1 MPVPWSRRR
10 ADTLGAVSARAS
22 FQSRLERVP
31 GGLTATRLVLRTLDV
46 CLDYRVTG
54 LAAEAAFFM
63 LLSLPPLVLGLFGGL
78 GYVSAWIGPD
88 GVARVVTEIQ
98 TYAEQFLTENSIS
111 ELLVPTVQD
120 VLARG
125 RPELVSVGFLLSL
138 WSGSRAL
145 NVFIDTV
152 SIMYGQKDIRGI
164 IQLRALSLS
173 LYTVATLA
181 GIVLLPVVLLGP
193 SVLAAMLPPQLD
205 VLRYLYW
212 PTVLVVSVIALSS
225 LYHVS
230 TPRRGPWVRNVPGAV
245 LAITIW
251 LLASFVVRVSLEA
264 SLGGSTIYG
273 PLSAPIVL
281 LIWLYALA
289 IAILIGSGLNAAT
302 RSIWPV
308 TLRDGATSPLHWN
321 PWSERA
327 VLQVAIEDE
336 LDEVEH
342 AETGEPETEPDA
354 EPDAEPLETP
364 AGNATTLPPAAPAGR
379 HTGE

>member
-1 MPVPWSRRR
+1 MSVRQRVQ
-10 ADTLGAVSARAS
+10 GV
-22 FQSRLERVP
+22 LERVP
-31 GGLTATRLVLRTLDV
+31 GGVTAARLTLRTVDV

-88 GVARVVTEIQ
+88 AVGRVVSEIQ
-98 TYAEQFLTENSIS
+98 TYAAQFLTEASITQ
-111 ELLVPTVQD
+111 LLVPTVQD

-152 SIMYGQKDIRGI
+152 SIMYGQKDVRGI
-164 IQLRALSLS
+164 IRLRVLSLS
-173 LYTVATLA
+173 LYTVGTVA
-181 GIVLLPVVLLGP
+181 GIVLLPIVLLGP
-193 SVLAAMLPPQLD
+193 SVISAWLPPQLD
-205 VLRYLYW
+205 FLRYLYW
-212 PTVLVVSVIALSS
+212 PTVLVVSVLALTS

-230 TPRRGPWVRNVPGAV
+230 TPRRAPWMRDIPGAV
-245 LAITIW
+245 LAMTIW
-251 LLASFVVRVSLEA
+251 LLASYVVRMSLEA

-273 PLSAPIVL
+273 PLTAPIVL

-308 TLRDGATSPLHWN
+308 ELRDGGTSAVHWD

-327 VLQVAIEDE
+327 VLPVATGDETADRQVRAGE
-336 LDEVEH
+336 
-342 AETGEPETEPDA
+342 AGRTGEA
-354 EPDAEPLETP
+354 ALRRHR
-364 AGNATTLPPAAPAGR
+364 PPG
-379 HTGE
+379 

>member
-1 MPVPWSRRR
+1 M
-10 ADTLGAVSARAS
+10 
-22 FQSRLERVP
+22 
-31 GGLTATRLVLRTLDV
+31 
-46 CLDYRVTG
+46 
-54 LAAEAAFFM
+54 
-63 LLSLPPLVLGLFGGL
+63 
-78 GYVSAWIGPD
+78 
-88 GVARVVTEIQ
+88 
-98 TYAEQFLTENSIS
+98 
-111 ELLVPTVQD
+111 
-120 VLARG
+120 
-125 RPELVSVGFLLSL
+125 
-138 WSGSRAL
+138 
-145 NVFIDTV
+145 
-152 SIMYGQKDIRGI
+152 
-164 IQLRALSLS
+164 
-173 LYTVATLA
+173 
-181 GIVLLPVVLLGP
+181 LLPVVLLGP

-308 TLRDGATSPLHWN
+308 TLRDGATSPLALA
-321 PWSERA
+321 PVERA
-327 VLQVAIEDE
+327 RGA
-336 LDEVEH
+336 
-342 AETGEPETEPDA
+342 
-354 EPDAEPLETP
+354 
-364 AGNATTLPPAAPAGR
+364 AGGHRGR
-379 HTGE
+379 ARRGGARRDGGA

>member
-1 MPVPWSRRR
+1 MSVRLRPPRP
-10 ADTLGAVSARAS
+10 DTVASVSARAS
-22 FQSRLERVP
+22 FQSSLERVP
-31 GGLTATRLVLRTLDV
+31 GGLTFTRLVLRTLDV

-78 GYVSAWIGPD
+78 GYVSVWIGPD
-88 GVARVVTEIQ
+88 GVTRVVTEIQ
-98 TYAEQFLTENSIS
+98 TYAAQFLTENSIS

-120 VLARG
+120 VLGRG

-164 IQLRALSLS
+164 IRLRALSLS

-181 GIVLLPVVLLGP
+181 GIILLPVVLLGP
-193 SVLAAMLPPQLD
+193 SILASMLPEQLHF
-205 VLRYLYW
+205 LRYLYW

-302 RSIWPV
+302 RSIWAV
-308 TLRDGATSPLHWN
+308 VLRDGAPTPVHWN

-327 VLQVAIEDE
+327 VLHLVIEEE

-342 AETGEPETEPDA
+342 AEDPA
-354 EPDAEPLETP
+354 EPGSEAVS
-364 AGNATTLPPAAPAGR
+364 AAPEPRTAG
-379 HTGE
+379 G

>member
-1 MPVPWSRRR
+1 MSLRERFR
-10 ADTLGAVSARAS
+10 TS
-22 FQSRLERVP
+22 LERVP
-31 GGLTATRLVLRTLDV
+31 GGVTVVRLVLRTLDV

-78 GYVSAWIGPD
+78 GYVSGWIGPD
-88 GVARVVTEIQ
+88 AASRVVAEIE
-98 TYAEQFLTENSIS
+98 TYAARFLTEDSITD
-111 ELLVPTVQD
+111 LLIPTVQD

-138 WSGSRAL
+138 WAGSRAL

-152 SIMYGQKDIRGI
+152 SIMYGQKDVRGI

-173 LYTVATLA
+173 LYTVGTLA
-181 GIVLLPVVLLGP
+181 GIVLLPIVLLGP
-193 SVLAAMLPPQLD
+193 SIIGAFLPPQLD
-205 VLRYLYW
+205 FLRYLYW
-212 PTVLVVSVIALSS
+212 PAVLLVSVLALTS

-230 TPRRGPWVRNVPGAV
+230 TPRRGPWVRDIPGAV
-245 LAITIW
+245 LAMTIW
-251 LLASFVVRVSLEA
+251 LLASYVVRVSLEA

-302 RSIWPV
+302 RTIWPV
-308 TLRDGATSPLHWN
+308 VLSDGASSAVHWH

-327 VLQVAIEDE
+327 VLQVTIEDE
-336 LDEVEH
+336 L
-342 AETGEPETEPDA
+342 ADA
-354 EPDAEPLETP
+354 ERAVREGVRGGVHDEDESIVR
-364 AGNATTLPPAAPAGR
+364 GR
-379 HTGE
+379 RRHE

>member
-1 MPVPWSRRR
+1 MTVRER
-10 ADTLGAVSARAS
+10 
-22 FQSRLERVP
+22 FQAGLERVP
-31 GGLTATRLVLRTLDV
+31 GGMTVARLTLRTIDV

-78 GYVSAWIGPD
+78 GYVSGWIGPD
-88 GVARVVTEIQ
+88 AVSRVVVEIQ
-98 TYAEQFLTENSIS
+98 TYAAQFLTEASIS

-152 SIMYGQKDIRGI
+152 SIMYGQKDVRGI

-173 LYTVATLA
+173 LYTVGTLA
-181 GIVLLPVVLLGP
+181 GIVLLPIVLLGP
-193 SVLAAMLPPQLD
+193 SIVGAWLPPQLGF
-205 VLRYLYW
+205 LRYLYW
-212 PTVLVVSVIALSS
+212 PTVLVVSVLALTS

-245 LAITIW
+245 LAMTIW
-251 LLASFVVRVSLEA
+251 LLASYVVRVSLEA

-302 RSIWPV
+302 RTIWPV
-308 TLRDGATSPLHWN
+308 VLSDGASSAVHWH

-327 VLQVAIEDE
+327 VLQATIEDE
-336 LDEVEH
+336 IADAERLVAQGARNGGHGAAHEGAHQGVNEGAHEVE
-342 AETGEPETEPDA
+342 ESVVR
-354 EPDAEPLETP
+354 
-364 AGNATTLPPAAPAGR
+364 GR
-379 HTGE
+379 RRND

>member
-1 MPVPWSRRR
+1 M
-10 ADTLGAVSARAS
+10 SARER
-22 FQSRLERVP
+22 FRTTLERVP
-31 GGLTATRLVLRTLDV
+31 GGVTAVRLMLRTLDV

-78 GYVSAWIGPD
+78 GYVSGWIGPD
-88 GVARVVTEIQ
+88 AASRVVAEIE
-98 TYAEQFLTENSIS
+98 TYAARFLTEDSITD
-111 ELLVPTVQD
+111 LLIPTVQD

-138 WSGSRAL
+138 WAGSRAL

-152 SIMYGQKDIRGI
+152 SIMYGQKDVRGI

-173 LYTVATLA
+173 LYTVGTLA
-181 GIVLLPVVLLGP
+181 GIVLLPIVLLGP
-193 SVLAAMLPPQLD
+193 SIIGAWLPPELD
-205 VLRYLYW
+205 FLRYLYW
-212 PTVLVVSVIALSS
+212 PTVLLVSVLALTS

-230 TPRRGPWVRNVPGAV
+230 TPRRGPWLRDIPGAV
-245 LAITIW
+245 VAMTIW
-251 LLASFVVRVSLEA
+251 LLASYVVRASLEA

-302 RSIWPV
+302 RTIWPV
-308 TLRDGATSPLHWN
+308 VLSDGASSAVHWH

-327 VLQVAIEDE
+327 ILPAT
-336 LDEVEH
+336 VEEER
-342 AETGEPETEPDA
+342 AEAERLTQAGAHETEEDT
-354 EPDAEPLETP
+354 EEDIVR
-364 AGNATTLPPAAPAGR
+364 GR
-379 HTGE
+379 RRHE

>member
-1 MPVPWSRRR
+1 MLRERFR
-10 ADTLGAVSARAS
+10 TA
-22 FQSRLERVP
+22 LERVP
-31 GGLTATRLVLRTLDV
+31 GGVTAVRLVLRTLDV

-78 GYVSAWIGPD
+78 GYVSGWIGPD
-88 GVARVVTEIQ
+88 AVIAGRHRDRDVCRPVPHRGQHHRASR
-98 TYAEQFLTENSIS
+98 
-111 ELLVPTVQD
+111 PTVQD

-138 WSGSRAL
+138 WAGSRAL

-152 SIMYGQKDIRGI
+152 SIMYGQKDVRGI

-173 LYTVATLA
+173 LYTVGTLA
-181 GIVLLPVVLLGP
+181 GIVLLPIVLLGP
-193 SVLAAMLPPQLD
+193 SIIGAWLPPQLD
-205 VLRYLYW
+205 FLRYLYW
-212 PTVLVVSVIALSS
+212 PTVLLVSVLALTS

-230 TPRRGPWVRNVPGAV
+230 TPRRGPWVRDIPGAV
-245 LAITIW
+245 LAMTIW
-251 LLASFVVRVSLEA
+251 LLASYVVRVSLEA

-302 RSIWPV
+302 RTIWPV
-308 TLRDGATSPLHWN
+308 VLSDGASSAVHWH

-327 VLQVAIEDE
+327 VLQVTIEDE
-336 LDEVEH
+336 L
-342 AETGEPETEPDA
+342 ADA
-354 EPDAEPLETP
+354 ERAVREGVREGVHDEDESIVR
-364 AGNATTLPPAAPAGR
+364 GR
-379 HTGE
+379 RRHE

>member
-1 MPVPWSRRR
+1 MSVRERIGS
-10 ADTLGAVSARAS
+10 V
-22 FQSRLERVP
+22 LERAP
-31 GGLTATRLVLRTLDV
+31 GGLTVARLVLRTIDV

-78 GYVSAWIGPD
+78 GYVSGWIGPD
-88 GVARVVTEIQ
+88 AVSRIVAEIER
-98 TYAEQFLTENSIS
+98 YAAQFLTEESIS
-111 ELLVPTVQD
+111 DLLIPTVQD

-138 WSGSRAL
+138 WAGSRAL

-152 SIMYGQKDIRGI
+152 SIMYGQKDVRGI
-164 IQLRALSLS
+164 IQLRALSLA
-173 LYTVATLA
+173 LYTVATIA

-193 SVLAAMLPPQLD
+193 SIIGAWLPPELD
-205 VLRYLYW
+205 FLRYLYW
-212 PTVLVVSVIALSS
+212 PTVLLVSVVALTS

-230 TPRRGPWVRNVPGAV
+230 TPRRGPWTRNVPGAV

-251 LLASFVVRVSLEA
+251 LLASYVVRASLEA

-289 IAILIGSGLNAAT
+289 LAILIGSGLNAAT
-302 RSIWPV
+302 RTIWPV
-308 TLRDGATSPLHWN
+308 VLRDGRESHMHWH

-327 VLQVAIEDE
+327 VLQVTVEDQ
-336 LDEVEH
+336 LDD
-342 AETGEPETEPDA
+342 TGQGD
-354 EPDAEPLETP
+354 
-364 AGNATTLPPAAPAGR
+364 R
-379 HTGE
+379 